1 MIVLSAEARTQQ
13 KKYRG
18 SILKKPFAKGSAR
31 FFWQQ

>member
-1 MIVLSAEARTQQ
+1 MIVLRTEARAQQ

-31 FFWQQ
+31 FFWRQ